1 VLDVDDE
8 EVEEEVLE
16 VDDDEEEVVEVVLE
30 DVVEEDV
37 DDETLVEV
45 VEELGVVVDDDV
57 VEGVWLVDTVC
68 DWVVVLFA
76 DDELMTRYPPTA
88 TTRTTTTIAP
98 KIAVL
103 NALRRP
109 RANLG
114 IRPDARLL

>member
-1 VLDVDDE
+1 MVDEDD
-8 EVEEEVLE
+8 VEEEEVPE

-45 VEELGVVVDDDV
+45 VEELEVVDDEV
-57 VEGVWLVDTVC
+57 VDGAWLVDTVC
-68 DWVVVLFA
+68 DWVVVLF
-76 DDELMTRYPPTA
+76 DDGELRTRYPPTA

-103 NALRRP
+103 NALRWSRV
-109 RANLG
+109 NLG
-114 IRPDARLL
+114 VRPDVRLL